1 MTQPR
6 LNHWRWLSRRAGIS
20 EGVEKAQ
27 VKVLHHR
34 VLLRIKWQEWAPGST
49 LQMSAAMAY
58 FISYSFHV
66 FICSLGKKKKSNYCA
81 DNYYTETAWLVHPC
95 RISAAL
101 EHYFSTSALGT
112 LLIPRNKHKDP
123 DMVPKDV
130 HDIGLVYF
138 PTPLDTCRPGL
149 LGAGWCGIPPAPSS
163 FSASPALVL
172 TTVSGTGPCE
182 TGPPS
187 GKSSDRTRTCVR
199 RCRLASGPC
208 QGRRKK

>member
-1 MTQPR
+1 MF
-6 LNHWRWLSRRAGIS
+6 SS
-20 EGVEKAQ
+20 
-27 VKVLHHR
+27 
-34 VLLRIKWQEWAPGST
+34 APWG
-49 LQMSAAMAY
+49 
-58 FISYSFHV
+58 
-66 FICSLGKKKKSNYCA
+66 KKKSNYCA

-187 GKSSDRTRTCVR
+187 GKSSDRTRSCVR

-208 QGRRKK
+208 QGRRKKWGMREREKESRQHAKTPGKPWTLSASLPGINGEEKMADTWAENRVAYLRASCSCWT